1 MSAQVPIEAQ
11 CTERRARPLLNKGST
26 FLKNFLKMK
35 IAALAPAAV
44 QAYRSLEAVVSIS
57 PTACRCS
64 IVHVGAACNAAM

>member
-1 MSAQVPIEAQ
+1 MSAQVPIDAQ
-11 CTERRARPLLNKGST
+11 CTERHARPLLNKGST

-57 PTACRCS
+57 PSGLPLFNRRCR
-64 IVHVGAACNAAM
+64 AARNAAM

>member
-1 MSAQVPIEAQ
+1 MSAQVPIDAQ

-44 QAYRSLEAVVSIS
+44 QAYCSPKQLFPFHQRPAVVQSL
-57 PTACRCS
+57 
-64 IVHVGAACNAAM
+64 M